1 MGPERILTL
10 VPISINGRDFTCSNT
25 WLVPILKSHV
35 VGASLG
41 YYLEHIMP
49 LAKSFRRASHKGTL
63 LNMVLR
69 NIGYFI
75 LRMVAYEFFF
85 CFGFIRKLEFVR

>member
-1 MGPERILTL
+1 MGAERILTL
-10 VPISINGRDFTCSNT
+10 VPISVNGRDFTCLNT

-41 YYLEHIMP
+41 FYLKHIMP
-49 LAKSFRRASHKGTL
+49 LAKSFQRASRKGTL
-63 LNMVLR
+63 LNMVLK

-75 LRMVAYEFFF
+75 LRLMAYEFFF
-85 CFGFIRKLEFVR
+85 FFGFVRKLEFVR